1 MQVGARPELG
11 EFLRQQRAMMPPPER
26 ATDGKVSSRR
36 VPGLR
41 RQELAEAAGIS
52 VEYYTRL
59 EQGRAPRPSRE
70 VLTALQRVFGLSR
83 AERDLFFRLAGE
95 QPPELEAPASVIRP
109 GLALLLRGLDT
120 VMPVTVHDGRLDL
133 LAANEAAAAL
143 LGTLLEPGPF
153 GRNVAYLAF
162 TSPRVTE
169 VVGADGAEQL
179 ARVASSELR
188 TAMSRYPED
197 PYLHAVFRALSDRSE
212 LFRDHWGRGE
222 VGTWRSAMKLLR
234 HPEQGWLRFESEM
247 LHDPEDDHWIM
258 LYTPLGGA

>member
-1 MQVGARPELG
+1 MQVVARPELG
-11 EFLRQQRAMMPPPER
+11 EFLRQQRALMQPPER
-26 ATDGKVSSRR
+26 VANGRVSSRR

-70 VLTALQRVFGLSR
+70 ILTALQRVFGLST

-95 QPPELEAPASVIRP
+95 QPPELKAPASIIRP
-109 GLALLLRGLDT
+109 GLAQLLRGLDT

-133 LAANEAAAAL
+133 LAANEAAGAL

-162 TSPRVTE
+162 TSPRVKE
-169 VVGADGAEQL
+169 VVGAEGAEQL
-179 ARVASSELR
+179 ARVAASELR
-188 TAMSRYPED
+188 MAMSRYSED
-197 PYLHAVFRALSDRSE
+197 PYLHAIFRELTGRSE
-212 LFRDHWGRGE
+212 LFRDHWERGE
-222 VGTWRSAMKLLR
+222 VGTWRSAMKLLH
-234 HPEQGWLRFESEM
+234 HPEKGWLRFESEM
-247 LHDPEDDHWIM
+247 LHDPENDHWIM
-258 LYTPLGGA
+258 LYTPLGDA